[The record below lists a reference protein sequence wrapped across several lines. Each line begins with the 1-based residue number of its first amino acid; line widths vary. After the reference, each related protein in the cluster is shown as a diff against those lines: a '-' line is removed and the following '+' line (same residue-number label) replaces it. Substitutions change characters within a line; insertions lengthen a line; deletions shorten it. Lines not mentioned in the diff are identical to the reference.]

1 MGWPRGYARYRQRS
15 VPARRSLASTPRSPR
30 GRWAY
35 RVHGSAACHR
45 ECTQRRRGNALCE
58 GIHGVGRLSDDLP
71 ARLLDLIHT
80 SDVVLLSGESR
91 YQLECTF
98 SLNVPLAFWQRKKA
112 LSLFVDGI
120 KRLAPGLPV
129 IHLSLIRPHTGP
141 SEPTPLHAIAP
152 LLLASQAPP
161 ELKEQRGEPGDR
173 RHVIV
178 DSLIGL
184 RHLQHQLIR
193 FLLKIRVV
201 AAILHKLT

>member
-1 MGWPRGYARYRQRS
+1 MNGEVVGSIRTEGHYQDLQRK
-15 VPARRSLASTPRSPR
+15 LL
-30 GRWAY
+30 
-35 RVHGSAACHR
+35 
-45 ECTQRRRGNALCE
+45 GNIDGQPPKLYL
-58 GIHGVGRLSDDLP
+58 HVGRFDRST
-71 ARLLDLIHT
+71 RG
-80 SDVVLLSGESR
+80 S
-91 YQLECTF
+91 
-98 SLNVPLAFWQRKKA
+98 
-112 LSLFVDGI
+112 
-120 KRLAPGLPV
+120 
-129 IHLSLIRPHTGP
+129 
-141 SEPTPLHAIAP
+141 TPLHAIAP